1 MKSSIQFITQ
11 KDLCVLY
18 LMISHQETTDR
29 TQTLSC
35 VSLRAWLKSCL

>member
-1 MKSSIQFITQ
+1 
-11 KDLCVLY
+11 
-18 LMISHQETTDR
+18 MISHQETTDR